1 MDLLASLTARLW
13 RFGLNEIP
21 QNLVLVSLHHVR
33 DAAVTECKQAP
44 RVPHRGIAEGARYIQ
59 LLEIRE
65 LLLDDLHTATDVPG
79 THVGETT

>member
-13 RFGLNEIP
+13 RFGLNEVP
-21 QNLVLVSLHHVR
+21 QNLVLVPLHHVR
-33 DAAVTECKQAP
+33 DAAVAECKQTS
-44 RVPHRGIAEGARYIQ
+44 RVPHGGVAEGARYVQ

-79 THVGETT
+79 THVGEAT